1 MASAVSEPP
10 NTMATTEDVYLAKEI
25 EMLSD
30 DLSID
35 MQKYLDE
42 ISAAGNFATR
52 KKLAQSVDPQVRL
65 TGTDDIPGHNIT
77 VPLSSRD
84 ASKII

>member
-52 KKLAQSVDPQVRL
+52 KKLSRLHLPRERRSLQTPRTESTLIHTCIIALVR
-65 TGTDDIPGHNIT
+65 
-77 VPLSSRD
+77 
-84 ASKII
+84 